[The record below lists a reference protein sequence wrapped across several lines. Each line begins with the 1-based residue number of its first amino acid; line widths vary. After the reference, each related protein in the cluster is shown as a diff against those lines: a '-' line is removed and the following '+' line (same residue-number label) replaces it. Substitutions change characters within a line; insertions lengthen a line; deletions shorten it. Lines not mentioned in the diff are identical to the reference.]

1 MLRAGT
7 GVGVGVGVGTQ
18 AVERAIFGTGADA
31 WYISAKL
38 GE

>member
-1 MLRAGT
+1 MLRAGA
-7 GVGVGVGVGTQ
+7 GAGAGAH